1 MSSSHLLLK
10 VQLFLLLF
18 SSERLLFIALRIDRY
33 SPRWKYSQVFLTIST
48 CTSSITMSNNT
59 ELHDREC
66 IVPLCVLNVF
76 FALTAVVLN
85 SVTIHAIRKMPSATL
100 PKTLRALLLNLGFSD
115 LSVGLVVQ
123 PVYIIH
129 ITFSYESHQ
138 GDYSQKVQTAL
149 FVTGTVF
156 VSASILGVLALIVDR
171 FLAVHLHLRYQEI
184 VTPKRVIS
192 ILILIWVISTIVSLP
207 WITHEYDDFLSTF
220 LNLFLTTCLITIAFL
235 QCKIYSIVRRHRF
248 QIHAQQVQGSGQTQD
263 EMRTTVTF
271 ERHKP
276 SVRGAFHI
284 YLILLICYLPKIF
297 TEFAMTGMKSEET
310 FLIILHESTTT
321 LVFVNS
327 CLNPVIYCW
336 KLRHIRRNIRMI
348 LRNIFV
354 RGTGVQAGAEI
365 ES

>member
-48 CTSSITMSNNT
+48 CTSSFTMSNNT
-59 ELHDREC
+59 ELRDREC

-85 SVTIHAIRKMPSATL
+85 SVTIHAIRKMPLATL

-123 PVYIIH
+123 PVYIIYL
-129 ITFSYESHQ
+129 TFSLESHQ
-138 GDYSQKVQTAL
+138 GDYSQKVKTAFL
-149 FVTGTVF
+149 VTGTVF
-156 VSASILGVLALIVDR
+156 ISASILGVLALIVDR
-171 FLAVHLHLRYQEI
+171 FLAVLLHLRYQEI
-184 VTPKRVIS
+184 VTPRRVVS
-192 ILILIWVISTIVSLP
+192 ILILSWVISTIVCLF
-207 WITHEYDDFLSTF
+207 WIVQEYQYFLWIF
-220 LNLFLTTCLITIAFL
+220 LKVFFATCLITIALL

-248 QIHAQQVQGSGQTQD
+248 QMRAQQVQGSIQTED
-263 EMRTTVTF
+263 ETRATF
-271 ERHKP
+271 ERQK
-276 SVRGAFHI
+276 SLVSSAFYI
-284 YLILLICYLPKIF
+284 YLLLLACYLPNIF
-297 TEFAMTGMKSEET
+297 IT
-310 FLIILHESTTT
+310 FFDEMQGKYFQILYDCTIT
-321 LVFVNS
+321 LLFVNS
-327 CLNPVIYCW
+327 CLNPLIYYW
-336 KLRHIRRNIRMI
+336 KLRHIRRTIRMI

-354 RGTGVQAGAEI
+354 RVTVVQAAGEI